1 MNLNNKKEI
10 EDLITEFVNLNPV
23 SDETRKFYKN
33 RLTKD
38 CLIINAAG

>member
-23 SDETRKFYKN
+23 LM
-33 RLTKD
+33 RLENFIKID
-38 CLIINAAG
+38 